1 MRVVAVC
8 GDLVGYLRT
17 EEPAAL
23 PALDAELPMIAIE
36 RMCVV
41 WGELV
46 VVEMYG
52 VDNVR

>member
-23 PALDAELPMIAIE
+23 PALDAELPMSAIE
-36 RMCVV
+36 RVRVV
-41 WGELV
+41 WAEMV
-46 VVEMYG
+46 VVETYG